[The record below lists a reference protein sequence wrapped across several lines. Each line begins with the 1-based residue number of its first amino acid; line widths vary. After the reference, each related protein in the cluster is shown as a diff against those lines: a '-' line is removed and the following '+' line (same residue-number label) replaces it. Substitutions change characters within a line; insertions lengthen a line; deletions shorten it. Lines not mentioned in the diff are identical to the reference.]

1 MVGMRI
7 RACYMSRRAVYT
19 HKNPE
24 EGSVRD
30 MLTVLGNLV
39 AFSIVVL
46 IVVISIR
53 SIVKSH
59 KSGSCAGCSGSCA
72 SCAGCHRAAEAN
84 LEKQKHTSM

>member
-1 MVGMRI
+1 MRI
-7 RACYMSRRAVYT
+7 KACYMSCRAVYAPQ
-19 HKNPE
+19 NPE
-24 EGSVRD
+24 EGRVRV

-39 AFSIVVL
+39 AFSIVLL

-59 KSGSCAGCSGSCA
+59 KSGTCAGCSGSCA

-84 LEKQKHTSM
+84 SEKQKHTSM